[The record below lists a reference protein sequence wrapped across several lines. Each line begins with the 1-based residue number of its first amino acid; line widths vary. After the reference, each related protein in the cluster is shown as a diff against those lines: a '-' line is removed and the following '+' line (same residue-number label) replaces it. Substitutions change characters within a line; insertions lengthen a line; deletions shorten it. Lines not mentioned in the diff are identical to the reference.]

1 MMRSLDGLAW
11 TARWMVRF
19 RGMTEEA
26 GIRGEPGKRTGWGKD
41 SRVVGPRGRTWN
53 AQGTVVPREAGGVG
67 GTTTRSGVGYLF
79 GLSYLVDPAS
89 SHMLVSKIKPCMCKY
104 KLILY
109 CETANGSLNQL

>member
-1 MMRSLDGLAW
+1 MRGYEGNLEGDRMGEGLPSVASQ
-11 TARWMVRF
+11 
-19 RGMTEEA
+19 G
-26 GIRGEPGKRTGWGKD
+26 
-41 SRVVGPRGRTWN
+41 GRAICGDATKGGTWN
-53 AQGTVVPREAGGVG
+53 LEAKGAIGTRLGPQEGGVG
-67 GTTTRSGVGYLF
+67 LPGAGWDTLF

>member
-1 MMRSLDGLAW
+1 M
-11 TARWMVRF
+11 
-19 RGMTEEA
+19 EET
-26 GIRGEPGKRTGWGKD
+26 GIRGETWKRTGWGKD
-41 SRVVGPRGRTWN
+41 SRVVGPRG
-53 AQGTVVPREAGGVG
+53 GTPGTPRRGFVPETRRLGNVPGAGWD
-67 GTTTRSGVGYLF
+67 TLF